1 MGNYRIDGRRLDAL
15 YDHIVAYKRAH
26 GGRCPSRRELS
37 EALDFGSTAMVQAYL
52 QRLEADGRIDL
63 AAFGRCREIVIPGER
78 WLAPEGRGNV
88 KGELLNI
95 NEIAAEAG
103 VTRRAVERAIRDGRL
118 TPSARV
124 GCRHRFA
131 RADVDA
137 WLARRRAGRDRKPR
151 AERTRP
157 ERADLLY
164 DFIVAYKREHGGR
177 CPTLREISAEMGW
190 RSTSAAHHWLR
201 RLEADGRIGLED
213 GGSRGIVIPGER
225 WLAPGECVEGYSG

>member
-1 MGNYRIDGRRLDAL
+1 MKVKLLMSID
-15 YDHIVAYKRAH
+15 
-26 GGRCPSRRELS
+26 
-37 EALDFGSTAMVQAYL
+37 
-52 QRLEADGRIDL
+52 
-63 AAFGRCREIVIPGER
+63 
-78 WLAPEGRGNV
+78 
-88 KGELLNI
+88 
-95 NEIAAEAG
+95 EIAAEARLTSY
-103 VTRRAVERAIRDGRL
+103 VVARAIRDGRL

-124 GCRHRFA
+124 GRLYRYA

-137 WLARRRAGRDRKPR
+137 WLATRETRRPRGKEQRPQARRGRP
-151 AERTRP
+151 P
-157 ERADLLY
+157 LADHTDALY
-164 DFIVAYKREHGGR
+164 EFIVAYKRAYGGR